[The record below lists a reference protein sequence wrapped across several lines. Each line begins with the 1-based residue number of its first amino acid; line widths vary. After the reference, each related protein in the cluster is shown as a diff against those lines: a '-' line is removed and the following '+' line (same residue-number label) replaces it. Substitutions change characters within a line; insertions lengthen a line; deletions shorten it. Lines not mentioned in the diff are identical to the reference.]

1 MLKVLT
7 VTGIEK
13 KHTYMKRYGNLI
25 PEIITRENLEASF
38 NEVTCD
44 LAPWSKKH
52 FLEHK
57 EKIIEELQ
65 KSIGDGSFR
74 ITRFEEFEVVDGPKR
89 RKVQSPPVK
98 ERIGCNAVMRV
109 VEKYVYPT
117 VIPTSAASIPG
128 RGMHYLFKKMR
139 SDVSNNP
146 EECTFFYKC
155 DIKKFYES
163 IDQDIMKMVIRQYIK
178 DPVLLPILDNFI
190 TVMEHGLSIG
200 LRSSQ
205 CFGNLLLS
213 HIDHVMKEKY
223 HVRFYY
229 RYCDDICFFAATKER
244 LWWLRDRLHE
254 EVALLGL
261 TIKTDEAVRP
271 LPEGVDFLGFV
282 YDGERSRIRKRT
294 KQKFARHMAKVKS
307 FSRKKKLVA
316 SFYGMAKWGDC
327 RNLLKS
333 ILKMSNFEFSKMKIS
348 VTAEGAGGKKM
359 FNGGQVK
366 LSQLMGQHIT
376 IQDFL
381 LDVPVKEG
389 ERTRT
394 LVSFQY
400 DNGAW
405 GKYFTADKLQTAYLI
420 KFREEN
426 LLPMGVVISAQ
437 PMANG
442 KLRYYFT

>member
-57 EKIIEELQ
+57 EKIFEELQ

-163 IDQDIMKMVIRQYIK
+163 DTGKAYYHDW
-178 DPVLLPILDNFI
+178 LLRHPEYQQPDTPNG
-190 TVMEHGLSIG
+190 VSGCSVH
-200 LRSSQ
+200 SSK
-205 CFGNLLLS
+205 NN
-213 HIDHVMKEKY
+213 
-223 HVRFYY
+223 
-229 RYCDDICFFAATKER
+229 
-244 LWWLRDRLHE
+244 
-254 EVALLGL
+254 EV
-261 TIKTDEAVRP
+261 
-271 LPEGVDFLGFV
+271 
-282 YDGERSRIRKRT
+282 
-294 KQKFARHMAKVKS
+294 
-307 FSRKKKLVA
+307 
-316 SFYGMAKWGDC
+316 
-327 RNLLKS
+327 S
-333 ILKMSNFEFSKMKIS
+333 IL
-348 VTAEGAGGKKM
+348 
-359 FNGGQVK
+359 
-366 LSQLMGQHIT
+366 
-376 IQDFL
+376 
-381 LDVPVKEG
+381 
-389 ERTRT
+389 
-394 LVSFQY
+394 
-400 DNGAW
+400 
-405 GKYFTADKLQTAYLI
+405 
-420 KFREEN
+420 
-426 LLPMGVVISAQ
+426 
-437 PMANG
+437 
-442 KLRYYFT
+442 